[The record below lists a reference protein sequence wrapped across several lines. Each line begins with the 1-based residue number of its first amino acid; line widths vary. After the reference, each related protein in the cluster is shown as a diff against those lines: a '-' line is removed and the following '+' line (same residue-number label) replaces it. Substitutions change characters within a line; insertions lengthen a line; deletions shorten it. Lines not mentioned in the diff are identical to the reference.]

1 VTVRG
6 DSPPSLRLIVALC
19 FLVALYFPAVRAQ
32 ETQQKP
38 TEKRVEKTATPAA
51 PEFPAQLSLLETR
64 VRFEASGDSR
74 KEVHTIVKINN
85 ELGVRQF
92 ARLNFDY
99 NRAFEQIEIPFV
111 RITHSSGGT
120 TDILPSAIT
129 DNPNPA
135 VVNAPAYQDVRVKS
149 VRILGLAPGDTL
161 EYRVITTISHPSFAP
176 NFYLSHDFANDGL
189 AAREVFEVSLPS
201 SLGVSTSTSRAAQEF
216 ETEKFGEGA
225 NARLV
230 YRWERPVPSR
240 ESSSVKQSSSPKEVM
255 IDLPLFFESESDVA
269 ITSFPSWADVLIAMQ
284 KPFGS
289 AKRRSDK
296 LQAKAEELAGTSTTP
311 EEKLHA
317 LYDFVTRRISTIDL
331 PLGATGYMLRS
342 PEEILSSG
350 YAVPEDKCLLLAA
363 LALAAQIQA
372 QPALTAP
379 SSHSERGPAL
389 PSILTGAL
397 VVAYVNGKDVWLD
410 TSAGITPFGMIAA
423 NLRGKPALLPFPRS
437 DIRFFEDIP
446 KDLPFAAWQ
455 RVNVDANIGADG
467 KLTAKVKYALRGDN
481 ELILRV
487 AFHQTPK
494 EKWND
499 VAQLLSLSDGFR
511 GKIISATASDPY
523 ATKEPFA
530 VEYEIDQAKFVDWS
544 KKPVRIPAILPLV
557 ALPDSPAKPAS
568 GAAASPID
576 LGTPLDVET
585 KVTLQLPPGTSAHT
599 PTGISVER
607 DYATFA
613 SQYSAKG
620 ATITASR
627 HINFLLREVPAA
639 RAADYN
645 AFVRAVQNDQSQ
657 VFTLE
662 RPESAAP
669 KTNSAPPVTAAPP
682 KQQSPL

>member
-1 VTVRG
+1 MSIRGNSSLLLVRFFVT
-6 DSPPSLRLIVALC
+6 LC
-19 FLVALYFPAVRAQ
+19 FLLAAHVPALRAQ

-38 TEKRVEKTATPAA
+38 AEKPVEKTSSPAA
-51 PEFPAQLSLLETR
+51 PKFPAQLSLLETR
-64 VRFEASGDSR
+64 VRFEANGDSR

-99 NRAFEQIEIPFV
+99 NRAFEQIEIPLV

-120 TDILPSAIT
+120 ADILPSAIT

-149 VRILGLAPGDTL
+149 VRILGLEPGDTL
-161 EYRVITTISHPSFAP
+161 EYRVVTTISHPPFAP

-189 AAREVFEVSLPS
+189 AARELFEVNLPS
-201 SLGVSTSTSRAAQEF
+201 SPAVRTSTSRAAYEY
-216 ETEKFGEGA
+216 ETEKPGEGA

-230 YRWERPVPSR
+230 YRWERPVPPP
-240 ESSSVKQSSSPKEVM
+240 ESSIKQSSSSKEAM
-255 IDLPLFFESESDVA
+255 TDLPLFAESDVA
-269 ITSFPSWADVLIAMQ
+269 ITSFPSWADVLIATQ
-284 KPFGS
+284 KAFGS

-296 LQAKAEELAGTSTTP
+296 LQAKAEELAGTFTTP

-317 LYDFVTRRISTIDL
+317 LYDFVAQRISTIDL
-331 PLGATGYMLRS
+331 PLGATGYILRA

-372 QPALTAP
+372 EPALAAP
-379 SSHSERGPAL
+379 SSDSERGLAI
-389 PSILTGAL
+389 PSILTGVL
-397 VVAYVNGKDVWLD
+397 VVAYVNGKNVWLD

-423 NLRGKPALLPFPRS
+423 NLRGKPALFPFPKS
-437 DIRFFEDIP
+437 DIRFFADIP

-455 RVNVDANIGADG
+455 RVNVDANIGPDG
-467 KLTAKVKYALRGDN
+467 KLTVKVKYALRGDN
-481 ELILRV
+481 ELVLRV

-494 EKWND
+494 GKWND

-523 ATKEPFA
+523 ATKDPFT
-530 VEYEIDQAKFVDWS
+530 VEYEIEQPKFVDWS

-557 ALPDSPAKPAS
+557 ALPDPPAKPAP
-568 GAAASPID
+568 GTAISPID

-585 KVTLQLPPGTSAHT
+585 KVTLQLPPGTTART
-599 PTGISVER
+599 PTGISVSR

-613 SQYSAKG
+613 SKYSAQG
-620 ATITASR
+620 NIITASR

-639 RAADYN
+639 GAADYN
-645 AFVRAVQNDQSQ
+645 AFVRAVQNDETQD
-657 VFTLE
+657 FTLE
-662 RPESAAP
+662 HTEPATS
-669 KTNSAPPVTAAPP
+669 KTNSATPIAPAPP
-682 KQQSPL
+682 NQNPTKP